1 MKKFFYYAAALA
13 ALVSASACQRE
24 ALVDDT
30 QAEEVEVTFTIST
43 ESAISTKS
51 IGYADTYEK
60 ELQLYVYKDGVL
72 LDQLVPEIED
82 FDGVGDLDA
91 RATVRLVK
99 GQDYDFV
106 FWAQAEGKNYYSINP
121 AYPPSVTV
129 DYNGLNANEENRDAF
144 YDVIEDFHVSAGMLP
159 QNVTLRRPFAQ
170 INVGTTQEDIDAA
183 KVAGVVIDKT
193 SVTLSNVANEF
204 NFFER
209 TAEGSVEVN
218 FQSALIPAQDLVVY
232 SNKDYPTEHLYYYL
246 SMNYI
251 LVADQTPG
259 AKDVLED
266 YKITF
271 WQGTREINTI
281 SVPNVP
287 VRRNWRTNIIGE
299 SLLTD
304 YASFIITIDPHFY
317 GEYDYTYPGGNV
329 EEVPYDQT
337 TTPVDNNLYLKPN
350 SNWTVDN
357 ARFAV
362 YSWGG
367 AEKWIDMTDT
377 DGDGIYEISK
387 DDLEGNTNIIF
398 CRMNPDNAANDW
410 SNKWN
415 QTGDL
420 IVPTDG
426 TNLYTVASGTWDN
439 GGGTWSVK

>member
-72 LDQLVPEIED
+72 LDKLVPEIED

-99 GQDYDFV
+99 GQEYDFV
-106 FWAQAEGKNYYSINP
+106 FWAQAEGKNYYKINP
-121 AYPPSVTV
+121 DYPPSVTV

-183 KVAGVVIDKT
+183 KVAGVEIDKT
-193 SVTLSNVANEF
+193 SVTLSNVANKF

-209 TAEGSVEVN
+209 TAEGSEEVN

-259 AKDVLED
+259 AKDILED

-271 WQGTREINTI
+271 WQDTREINTI

-329 EEVPYDQT
+329 EEVPYD
-337 TTPVDNNLYLKPN
+337 
-350 SNWTVDN
+350 
-357 ARFAV
+357 
-362 YSWGG
+362 
-367 AEKWIDMTDT
+367 
-377 DGDGIYEISK
+377 
-387 DDLEGNTNIIF
+387 
-398 CRMNPDNAANDW
+398 
-410 SNKWN
+410 
-415 QTGDL
+415 
-420 IVPTDG
+420 
-426 TNLYTVASGTWDN
+426 
-439 GGGTWSVK
+439 